1 MKPAAVDWERL
12 LLKATEK
19 VQLTVQAEVGPG
31 NRGQVVGV
39 GASGDK
45 TIVADKKA
53 EGVLIGALAKVEGVR
68 VLSEEAGQ
76 VGDSKGK
83 LLAIIDPIDGSSNF
97 ERGIPFYCTSVAIAD
112 GSSHRD
118 IFFGIVRNLVSGEV
132 YTATRGKGAKKNG
145 RKIRTSKTTE
155 LSKAVAGI
163 DVSRATQGTLKGLL
177 PLMGRINRQVHF
189 GANALE
195 LCLMA
200 EGKTDTFVDVR
211 GRMRAVDFAAAQLIA
226 SEAGGVVSSPEGDDL
241 QFSMDLESRF
251 SFVAS
256 SNKELHRKILEC
268 IDEDDF
274 PRRSSA
280 V

>member
-1 MKPAAVDWERL
+1 MKPSEVGWERL
-12 LLKATEK
+12 LLEATEK
-19 VQLTVQAEVGPG
+19 VQLAVQGLSGQE
-31 NRGQVVGV
+31 NRGVVVGV
-39 GASGDK
+39 GASGDR

-53 EGVLIGALAKVEGVR
+53 EEVLIGALAKVDGVR

-112 GSSHRD
+112 GSTHRD
-118 IFFGIVRNLVSGEV
+118 IFFGIVRNLVSGEA
-132 YTATRGKGAKKNG
+132 YTATKGKGAKKNG
-145 RKIRTSKTTE
+145 MKIRTSNTTE

-163 DVSRATQGTLKGLL
+163 DISRASQRTLKWLL
-177 PLMGRINRQVHF
+177 PLMGGISRQVHY

-200 EGKTDTFVDVR
+200 EGKTDAFVDLR
-211 GRMRAVDFAAAQLIA
+211 GRMRTVDFAAAQLIA

-241 QFSMDLESRF
+241 RFSIDLESRF

-256 SNKELHRKILEC
+256 SNRELHRNILEC
-268 IDEDDF
+268 LDGANF
-274 PRRSSA
+274 PRGDSP

>member
-1 MKPAAVDWERL
+1 MKPAIVDWERL
-12 LLKATEK
+12 LLEATEK
-19 VQLTVQAEVGPG
+19 VQLTVQAGAGRG
-31 NRGQVVGV
+31 NRGEVVGV

-53 EGVLIGALAKVEGVR
+53 EDVLIGAIAKVQGVR

-112 GSSHRD
+112 GSSHQD
-118 IFFGIVRNLVSGEV
+118 IFFGIVRNLVSGEA
-132 YTATRGKGAKKNG
+132 YTATRGKGARKNG
-145 RKIRTSKTTE
+145 KKIRTSEISE

-163 DVSRATQGTLKGLL
+163 DISRASRGTLKGLL
-177 PLMGRINRQVHF
+177 PLMGRISRQVHY

-200 EGKTDTFVDVR
+200 EGKTDAFVDLR
-211 GRMRAVDFAAAQLIA
+211 GRMRTVDFAAAQLIA

-241 QFSMDLESRF
+241 RFSMDLQSRF

-256 SNKELHRKILEC
+256 SNKELHRNILEC
-268 IDEDDF
+268 LGKDKF
-274 PRRSSA
+274 PRRNSP